1 MIIIKISTK
10 AKYYSI
16 RAAIA
21 VFASALAVAFL
32 YIWFVYSS
40 LPFISY
46 WRTIWIE
53 TAMTTGSHHWLA
65 TSFIP
70 KDIIDEVMANSQE
83 GENIVGGMEYLT
95 PNEDKSTS
103 GDITVSSPVGDDIL
117 GQAKLKIGEK
127 DYAGYTVLVN
137 DAEQGIVVSE
147 IIGSGY
153 RGYAMLI
160 DDPARVY
167 LASTKS
173 RGEKGQRILEY
184 LSDNGAVAGINASGF
199 MDHAGQGTGGDVV
212 GISCSSGDYWGEYV
226 NYYGSVVFTR
236 DNKLVVG
243 NISIWDNYNIRDGI
257 QFGPVLIADGKQN
270 VEGSAGYGIQP
281 RTAIGQREDGAV
293 MFLVIDGRDITW
305 SVGCTVGDMAEIM
318 MKYGVV
324 NAACCDGGS
333 SSIMAYNGEVLNR
346 NSSANPAYGRRMPNA
361 FLVRPK

>member
-1 MIIIKISTK
+1 
-10 AKYYSI
+10 
-16 RAAIA
+16 
-21 VFASALAVAFL
+21 
-32 YIWFVYSS
+32 
-40 LPFISY
+40 
-46 WRTIWIE
+46 
-53 TAMTTGSHHWLA
+53 
-65 TSFIP
+65 
-70 KDIIDEVMANSQE
+70 
-83 GENIVGGMEYLT
+83 
-95 PNEDKSTS
+95 
-103 GDITVSSPVGDDIL
+103 
-117 GQAKLKIGEK
+117 
-127 DYAGYTVLVN
+127 
-137 DAEQGIVVSE
+137 
-147 IIGSGY
+147 
-153 RGYAMLI
+153 MLI

-167 LASTKS
+167 LASTKN
-173 RGEKGQRILEY
+173 RGEQGQRILEY

-212 GISCSSGDYWGEYV
+212 GISCSSGEYWGEYV

-281 RTAIGQREDGAV
+281 RTAIGQRADGAV

-318 MKYGVV
+318 MQYGVV